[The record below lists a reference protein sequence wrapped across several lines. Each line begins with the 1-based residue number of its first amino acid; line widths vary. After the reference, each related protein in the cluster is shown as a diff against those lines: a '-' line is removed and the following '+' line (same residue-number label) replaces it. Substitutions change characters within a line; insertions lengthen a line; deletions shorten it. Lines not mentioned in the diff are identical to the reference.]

1 MQNSVSALKPADL
14 AKLIDHTI
22 LAPQATKQD
31 IERMCSEAIE
41 HGFCSV
47 CVNPIHVPLVSK
59 VLAGSSVLTCSVV
72 GFPLGAVP
80 TVTKCDETRWVV
92 ENGAQEVDMVI
103 SVGHLKQGD
112 EDYVRADIAAV
123 KDACGSAVLKVI
135 IEACLL
141 TDSEKEIASRL
152 SKEAGADFVK
162 TSTGFMGGGATVDDV
177 ALMRKTVGPDIGVK
191 ASGGVRTYDDAIAM
205 IAAGASRIGASAG
218 IKIISE

>member
-14 AKLIDHTI
+14 AKFIDHTI

-59 VLAGSSVLTCSVV
+59 LLAGSSVLTCSVV
-72 GFPLGAVP
+72 GFPFGAVP
-80 TVTKCDETRWVV
+80 TVSKCDETRWVV